1 MTRVDGPW
9 LSDVEAQEVCALL
22 TDAGHE
28 AWFVGGCVRNALL
41 GAPVTDLDI
50 STDARPER
58 VMALAKA
65 AGMRAV
71 PTGIDHGTVTLI
83 HCGQPFEIT
92 TFRRDVETDGRHA
105 VVAFAETLEEDAR
118 RRDFTMNA
126 LYADATGAVRDP
138 VAGLGDLAQ
147 RRFRF
152 IGDAEARIREDY
164 LRILRFFRFFAW
176 YGTELDAEGLAACAA
191 HGDGLA
197 TLSAERVTA
206 EMVKLLSAPDPAPA
220 VGALEQAGLLS
231 RVLLGASAK
240 LLGPSIHL
248 DPVAEIDA
256 MARLAAL
263 GGDATGLRLSKAEAR
278 CLATYRDMMEGTEP
292 AGALG
297 HAFGSETA
305 LRGLALRAAALER
318 SLEPG
323 DLRAAETG
331 AAAEFPVKAADLP
344 ADLEG
349 PAIGQALTELKTAWI
364 ASDFTATK
372 AELLARL

>member
-1 MTRVDGPW
+1 MTRVGGPW
-9 LSDVEAQEVCALL
+9 LSDPGAQAVCALL
-22 TDAGHE
+22 TNAGHQ

-41 GAPVTDLDI
+41 GAPVSDLDI

-58 VMALAKA
+58 VTALAEA
-65 AGMRAV
+65 AGMKAV
-71 PTGIDHGTVTLI
+71 PTGIDHGTVTI
-83 HCGQPFEIT
+83 VHGGQPFEIT

-126 LYADATGAVRDP
+126 LYADAAGAVRDP
-138 VAGLGDLAQ
+138 VGGLVDLAE

-176 YGTELDAEGLAACAA
+176 YGTDLDPEGLAACAA

-197 TLSAERVTA
+197 TLSAERVTG
-206 EMVKLLSAPDPAPA
+206 EVTKLLSAPEPARA
-220 VGALEQAGLLS
+220 VAALEQAGLLA
-231 RVLLGASAK
+231 RVLPGASAK
-240 LLGPSIHL
+240 PLGPFTHL
-248 DPVAEIDA
+248 DPVTPVDP

-278 CLATYRDMMEGTEP
+278 GLAIYREIMEGADG

-297 HAFGSETA
+297 HGHGAEIA
-305 LRGLALRAAALER
+305 QRGLALRAAALEAP
-318 SLEPG
+318 LDPAEI
-323 DLRAAETG
+323 AAAARG
-331 AAAEFPVKAADLP
+331 AAADFPVRAADLP

-349 PAIGQALTELKTAWI
+349 PAIGEALTRLKTAWI
-364 ASDFTATK
+364 ASDFSATR
-372 AELLARL
+372 AELLAQL

>member
-1 MTRVDGPW
+1 MG
-9 LSDVEAQEVCALL
+9 AQEVCTLL

-58 VMALAKA
+58 VMALAEA

-71 PTGIDHGTVTLI
+71 PTGIDHGTVTI
-83 HCGQPFEIT
+83 VHGGQPFEIT

-105 VVAFAETLEEDAR
+105 VVAFADTLEEDAR

-138 VAGLGDLAQ
+138 VGGLGDLAQ

-164 LRILRFFRFFAW
+164 LRILRFFRLFAW
-176 YGTELDAEGLAACAA
+176 YGTELDVEGLAACSA
-191 HGDGLA
+191 HGDGLT

-231 RVLLGASAK
+231 RVLPGASAK

-263 GGDATGLRLSKAEAR
+263 GGDVTGLRLSKAEAR
-278 CLATYRDMMEGTEP
+278 QLGLYRAIMEEAES

-297 HAFGSETA
+297 HAHGAEIA
-305 LRGLALRAAALER
+305 QRGLALRAAALQRPLDAQEF
-318 SLEPG
+318 
-323 DLRAAETG
+323 RAAEAG
-331 AAAEFPVKAADLP
+331 AAALFPVKAADLP
-344 ADLEG
+344 ASLKG
-349 PAIGQALTELKTAWI
+349 PAIGEALTELKTVWI
-364 ASDFTATK
+364 ASGFTASK
-372 AELLARL
+372 AELLAKL